1 MAVATPH
8 LKVADVVHN
17 RDRVL
22 ELMHEAK
29 ERKAKL
35 LVLPEL
41 TLTCYT
47 ASDLF
52 FHDVLLE
59 ASLDALRYLRDSS
72 RGSDLITVVGL
83 PYRDCDTLY
92 NTAAVIQDG
101 RVLALIPKTHL
112 PS

>member
-1 MAVATPH
+1 MKDGFFTVAVATPH

-41 TLTCYT
+41 TLTCST

-59 ASLDALRYLRDSS
+59 ASLDALRYLKA
-72 RGSDLITVVGL
+72 GQGIPAGDLT
-83 PYRDCDTLY
+83 
-92 NTAAVIQDG
+92 
-101 RVLALIPKTHL
+101 
-112 PS
+112 